1 MRRLAETRVRR
12 LPVETP
18 GRLPPL
24 LVEVSDDVRIGILL
38 LERALE
44 AARGELAPAGE
55 AEAAPGD
62 RPVLTVGQG
71 GAWFEV
77 DGGERVDLSGRAVL
91 RRVLWSLCER
101 QIDTPGRAISTRELC
116 AAAWP
121 GERMRPRSG
130 ASRLYVALGELRKL
144 GLRDVI
150 ASDGGGYCLR
160 CEIRV
165 VF

>member
-1 MRRLAETRVRR
+1 
-12 LPVETP
+12 
-18 GRLPPL
+18 
-24 LVEVSDDVRIGILL
+24 VSDDVRIGILL
-38 LERALE
+38 LEQALDRARRDL
-44 AARGELAPAGE
+44 PALGTTE
-55 AEAAPGD
+55 AEAGD
-62 RPVLTVGQG
+62 RPVLAVGHG
-71 GAWFEV
+71 GAWFAV
-77 DGGERVDLSGRAVL
+77 DGGERIDLAGRAVL

-101 QIDTPGRAISTRELC
+101 QLDTPGRAVSTRELC

-130 ASRLYVALGELRKL
+130 ASRLYVTLGELRKL